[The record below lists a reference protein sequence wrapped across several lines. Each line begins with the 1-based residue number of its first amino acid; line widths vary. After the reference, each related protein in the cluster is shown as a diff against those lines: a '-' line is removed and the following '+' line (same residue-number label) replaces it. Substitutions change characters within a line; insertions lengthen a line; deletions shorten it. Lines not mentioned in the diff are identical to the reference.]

1 MRTHVRQKVALFA
14 AVLLAASIGG
24 CGDIVD
30 LDAPTSNPNTV
41 GEAGMSQLLV
51 SAQVNSFFYNE
62 SEVARISALWTQQ
75 LLGADRQFATLE
87 LFQYGETDGE
97 DNWSLLYRQGGLL
110 EIREGIA
117 KAEEQENEI
126 AAGILKIHEA
136 YLVGMAASWWGD
148 IPYSEA
154 VNLEFPQP
162 ALDGQLDVY
171 AAVQALLSE
180 AITDLQTGTQLD
192 ADIVGDTDM
201 NFGADAAKWIAV
213 ANSLKARFYLHVAQ
227 VDGATAYQ
235 NALSAAMDGVRD
247 PADNWV
253 GVHTTTATE
262 NNLWYMFQRDRSGY
276 IVPDPDMVTLLEDR
290 TDPRRDIYFNA
301 AADNINIP
309 ATASYDQPIVSC
321 AETYG
326 IMAEAALAGAGT
338 EAEARGYLQDMVDV
352 CQEPYWTEV
361 TGSAVDIPFDE
372 TTVATADLLS
382 EIMTEKYIAQFL
394 NPDVWMDLRRTCLP
408 NVPLSAALPVAMFYP
423 DVERQTNPN
432 IPQSPPSSYTDLSL
446 PSLPGYTGC

>member
-24 CGDIVD
+24 CGDLVD

-62 SEVARISALWTQQ
+62 SELARISALWTQQ
-75 LLGADRQFATLE
+75 LLGADRQFETLE

-117 KAEEQENEI
+117 KAVEQENEI

-136 YLVGMAASWWGD
+136 YLVGMAASWWGA

-154 VNLEFPQP
+154 VNLEFPTP
-162 ALDGQLDVY
+162 ALDAQLDVY
-171 AAVQALLSE
+171 AAVQTLLSD
-180 AITDLQTGTQLD
+180 AISDLQTGTQLD
-192 ADIVGDTDM
+192 ADVVGDTDM

-213 ANSLKARFYLHVAQ
+213 AHSLKARFYLHVANA
-227 VDGATAYQ
+227 DATAYG
-235 NALSAAMDGVRD
+235 SAFSEAAQGVQD

-276 IVPDPDMVTLLEDR
+276 IIPDPDMVTMLEDR

-301 AADNINIP
+301 DADNINIP

-321 AETYG
+321 SETYG

-338 EAEARGYLQDMVDV
+338 EQDARDALQAMVED
-352 CQEPYWTEV
+352 CQEPYWEEI
-361 TGSAVDIPFDE
+361 TGAPVDIPVDAQ
-372 TTVATADLLS
+372 TIAAADLLS
-382 EIMTEKYIAQFL
+382 EVMTEKYIAQFL

-408 NVPLSAALPVAMFYP
+408 DVPLSAPLPVAMFYP

-432 IPQSPPSSYTDLSL
+432 VPQSPPSDYTGLSL

>member
-41 GEAGMSQLLV
+41 GEAGASQLLV
-51 SAQVNSFFYNE
+51 AAQVNSFFYNE
-62 SEVARISALWTQQ
+62 SEVPRISSLWTQQ

-97 DNWSLLYRQGGLL
+97 DNWSLLYRQGGLID
-110 EIREGIA
+110 IREGMA
-117 KAEEQENEI
+117 KAEEQGNRVML
-126 AAGILKIHEA
+126 GIFKIHEA
-136 YLVGMAASWWGD
+136 YLVGMAASWWGA

-154 VNLEFPQP
+154 VNPEITEP
-162 ALDGQLDVY
+162 ALDPQLDVY
-171 AAVQALLSE
+171 DAVQALLSS
-180 AITDLQTGTQLD
+180 AISDLQSGTGF
-192 ADIVGDTDM
+192 VG
-201 NFGADAAKWIAV
+201 GADLNFAGNADKWIAV
-213 ANSLKARFYLHVAQ
+213 AHSLKARFYMHVANA
-227 VDGATAYQ
+227 DATAYG
-235 NALSAAMDGVRD
+235 SAFSEAAQGVQD

-276 IVPDPDMVTLLEDR
+276 IIPDPDMVTLLEGR
-290 TDPRRDIYFNA
+290 ADPRRDIYFNA
-301 AADNINIP
+301 DADNIAVP
-309 ATASYDQPIVSC
+309 ATADYDQPIVSC

-338 EAEARGYLQDMVDV
+338 EQDARDALQAMVED
-352 CQEPYWTEV
+352 CQEPYWSGIMDAT
-361 TGSAVDIPFDE
+361 VDIPVDAQ
-372 TTVATADLLS
+372 TIASADLLS
-382 EIMTEKYIAQFL
+382 EVMTEKYIAQFL
-394 NPDVWMDLRRTCLP
+394 NPDVWTDLRRTCLP
-408 NVPLSAALPVAMFYP
+408 AVTLSAPLPVAMFYP

-432 IPQSPPSSYTDLSL
+432 VPQSPPSNYTGLSL
-446 PSLPGYTGC
+446 PSFPNYTGC